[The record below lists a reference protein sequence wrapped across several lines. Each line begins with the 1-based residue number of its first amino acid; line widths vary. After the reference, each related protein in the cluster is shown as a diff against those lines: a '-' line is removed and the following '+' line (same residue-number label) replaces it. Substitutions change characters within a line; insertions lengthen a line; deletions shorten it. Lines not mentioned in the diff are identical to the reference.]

1 MTITLNGTTGITT
14 PASTVGGS
22 AVLTAASSL
31 AAANLT
37 GTVAASA
44 LPAGSVLQVVTATNS
59 TRFVTT
65 STSFVADNLQASITP
80 TSITSKIL
88 VLVSSNGNNNNTS
101 NHSLVYT
108 LYRGATNLGGAT
120 NGFGWVAAFGQ
131 RIEVP
136 ISIVYLDSP
145 NTTSSTTYRTY
156 IRTLNSASTVE
167 KPSASLEM
175 TETITLVEIAG

>member
-1 MTITLNGTTGITT
+1 MAITLNGTTGITT
-14 PASTVGGS
+14 PALDSVAPFSS
-22 AVLTAASSL
+22 ADM
-31 AAANLT
+31 
-37 GTVAASA
+37 
-44 LPAGSVLQVVTATNS
+44 PAGSVLQVVNATNV

-65 STSFVADNLQASITP
+65 STSFVADNLEASITP
-80 TSITSKIL
+80 TSAASKIL
-88 VLVSSNGNNNNTS
+88 VLVGSNGNNNTS
-101 NHSLVYT
+101 SSYALVYT

-120 NGFGWVAAFGQ
+120 YGFGWINATAQ

-156 IRTLNSASTVE
+156 IRSSNAAASVE
-167 KPSASLEM
+167 KPSISSDM